1 MEDVSEP
8 LTLKCGLTL
17 PNRLVKA
24 ALAENMADS
33 RNLPHAQFY
42 RAYSK
47 WADGGW
53 GMIFT
58 GNVFVDPAY
67 LGTPREVCIPTA
79 LDGSSKAAFAR
90 WAEASS
96 AAGTPALVQL
106 NHPGRQSQIGA
117 GTRSIWAKTI
127 APSPV
132 PLDLGP
138 GIITS
143 IARRFLFGTPREM
156 TSEDINLVI
165 AQFARSARVVAE
177 AGFAGV
183 ELHAAHGYLLA
194 QFMSKKTN
202 LRQDEWGG
210 DPERRVR
217 IVVEIIRRMREA
229 TPKSFAIGI
238 KLNSADH
245 QNDQDMEETMT
256 QVKAIVEEGVDFVEI
271 SGGTWE
277 DPQMMADTPAPSA
290 RTQAR
295 EAFFLTFAKAVR
307 SRFPDAHL
315 MVTGGFR
322 SRGGMTEAVQEGAC
336 DLIGLGRPSVMDPA
350 LPKNTIFNSEKSDS
364 ERLYTATMRT
374 GWLDY
379 LLGSRAVGAGI
390 ETIQKVLAL

>member
-1 MEDVSEP
+1 M
-8 LTLKCGLTL
+8 
-17 PNRLVKA
+17 
-24 ALAENMADS
+24 
-33 RNLPHAQFY
+33 
-42 RAYSK
+42 
-47 WADGGW
+47 
-53 GMIFT
+53 
-58 GNVFVDPAY
+58 
-67 LGTPREVCIPTA
+67 
-79 LDGSSKAAFAR
+79 
-90 WAEASS
+90 
-96 AAGTPALVQL
+96 
-106 NHPGRQSQIGA
+106 
-117 GTRSIWAKTI
+117 
-127 APSPV
+127 

-277 DPQMMADTPAPSA
+277 DPQVCFSKTHLNLSSIMSYHGYDYVTPEATNTSQMMADTPAPSA

-390 ETIQKVLAL
+390 ETVSTQSSPTIHFERED